1 MMIALL
7 LAATLSWTDI
17 VQRID
22 RGNAANDPAL
32 LRAAAADAEKLA
44 DVTGDERERQLALL
58 GAAFANAHVAF
69 LPGVADAETSAVLKR
84 AEQLLRSAIRA
95 DNRAAEAYALL
106 GGVLGSMIRA
116 GGSAMELGP
125 AAQGAFDAAL
135 RLQPD
140 NPRVLLQAAINTYHT
155 PAEYGGGADKAET
168 LLRRSMASFDREPPN
183 RPWPNWGR
191 FDVHVWLGQVLA
203 AKGDKSGARQQYDAA
218 LGIVPDSGWVKYKL
232 LPLLD
237 RK

>member
-1 MMIALL
+1 MMMTLV

-22 RGNAANDPAL
+22 RGNTANDAAV

-58 GAAFANAHVAF
+58 GAAFANAHLAF
-69 LPGVADAETSAVLKR
+69 LPGVDDAETSAVLKH
-84 AEQLLRSAIRA
+84 AEQLLRTAIKA
-95 DNRAAEAYALL
+95 DDKAAEAYALL
-106 GGVLGSMIRA
+106 GAVLGSMIRA

-125 AAQGAFDAAL
+125 AAQAALDAAL

-140 NPRVLLQAAINTYHT
+140 NPRVLLQAGTNTFHV
-155 PAEYGGGADKAET
+155 PAEYGGGADKAEV
-168 LLRRSMASFDREPPN
+168 LLRRSIASFDREPPN

-191 FDVHVWLGQVLA
+191 FDAHVWLGQVLA
-203 AKGDKSGARQQYDAA
+203 AKGDKAGARQEYGVA
-218 LGIVPDSGWVKYKL
+218 LAIVPESGWVKYKL
-232 LPLLD
+232 LPMLE